1 MGSFYGRIT
10 CNYQKT
16 NKNPFQ
22 KNTLHNPKLN
32 FEVNIYK
39 IELSSLSRTDTLKAN
54 ATPEFR
60 KILNTRD
67 SIHSKFGGEYCDWV
81 RYVYIPGNDSD
92 TKYSGMKFTVLS
104 NGLVRAQGK
113 NFGEKFHR
121 DFKVKCDVKS
131 CKVDDVYDPE
141 SYKIEM
147 QQLAKKP
154 YC

>member
-1 MGSFYGRIT
+1 MTG
-10 CNYQKT
+10 
-16 NKNPFQ
+16 
-22 KNTLHNPKLN
+22 
-32 FEVNIYK
+32 
-39 IELSSLSRTDTLKAN
+39 
-54 ATPEFR
+54 
-60 KILNTRD
+60 
-67 SIHSKFGGEYCDWV
+67 
-81 RYVYIPGNDSD
+81 YVMFISQ
-92 TKYSGMKFTVLS
+92 VLS